1 VAEEVYDDFMASFVP
16 AVRALVSGDPLN
28 EDTDIGPLISESD
41 AVRVESWVDEAISA
55 GAKALVGGKR
65 HGSFYE
71 PTVLVD
77 TTNEMKVMNREVFG
91 PVVCVVPFSN
101 FPEAVDMANDS
112 IYGLQAGVFSKNI
125 DNINEAIARLR
136 VGGVIIND
144 VPTYRADHMPYGGV
158 KMSGLGRE
166 GLKYAIEELTD
177 IRMIVIQR

>member
-1 VAEEVYDDFMASFVP
+1 VAEQVYDDFMERFVP

-28 EDTDIGPLISESD
+28 EVTDIGPLISETD
-41 AVRVESWVDEAISA
+41 AVRVEAWVDEAISA
-55 GAKALVGGKR
+55 GAKALAGGKR
-65 HGSFYE
+65 LGSFYE

-77 TTNEMKVMNREVFG
+77 TTSEMKVMNCEVFG
-91 PVVCVVPFSN
+91 PVVCVVPFRI
-101 FPEAVDMANDS
+101 FPEAIDKANDS

-125 DNINEAIARLR
+125 DNINEAITRLR

-177 IRMIVIQR
+177 IKMIVIQR